1 MFQHEAMITHNQ
13 IYAFQCLAAP
23 GRQIGRFACFGESVD
38 IVAKDEVDAEGANF
52 TLDRLAELGR
62 VRIVEELFVRVD
74 DSDLLVL

>member
-1 MFQHEAMITHNQ
+1 MNTYNK
-13 IYAFQCLAAP
+13 IYALQCLAIP

-52 TLDRLAELGR
+52 TLDRLAELCR
-62 VRIVEELFVRVD
+62 VRIVEELFVGVD